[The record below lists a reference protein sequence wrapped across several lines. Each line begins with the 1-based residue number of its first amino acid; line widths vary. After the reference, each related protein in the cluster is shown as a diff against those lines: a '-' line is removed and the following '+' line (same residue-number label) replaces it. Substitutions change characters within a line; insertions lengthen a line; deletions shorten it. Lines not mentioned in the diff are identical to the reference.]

1 MRQLVLDIAERFMTL
16 STYKNALTPI
26 NRMLRL
32 RTLPQTEGIKHNTAG
47 IIAWDRDRLLINKQS
62 FTLNDL

>member
-1 MRQLVLDIAERFMTL
+1 MQQLVLDIAERFITL

-32 RTLPQTEGIKHNTAG
+32 RTLAQTEGIKHNIAS
-47 IIAWDRDRLLINKQS
+47 IIAWDRDCLLINKQS
-62 FTLNDL
+62 FTLNNL